1 VERTTQERAPKRAD
15 QLSPGRKPWVKW
27 GIQPSPVGTAQART
41 HVHESVAIV
50 TAMRTELA
58 PLLRGKRAQQ
68 VDGVELFEMDSAV
81 VALSGIGKKAARRA
95 TEAVIRHVQPELLVS
110 AGIAG
115 AVSPKLKVGDV
126 GWARDV
132 VDAETGV
139 RYRTRGGD
147 WLLVTA
153 QAVAG
158 PAEKREFLQRYGA
171 DIVDMESAAVAS
183 VALEHGLEFA
193 VVKAISEEADFVMP
207 PLSRFVQGSGRF
219 ATGRFM
225 GYVALRPQLWPAV
238 SKLRANS
245 RVASVHLS
253 SAVEHLIGEYST
265 SPREENV
272 PLA

>member
-1 VERTTQERAPKRAD
+1 M
-15 QLSPGRKPWVKW
+15 
-27 GIQPSPVGTAQART
+27 AQALT
-41 HVHESVAIV
+41 NIHKPVAIV
-50 TAMRTELA
+50 TAMRMELA
-58 PLLRGKRAQQ
+58 PLLRGKRTQQ

-81 VALSGIGKKAARRA
+81 VTLSGIGKSAARRA

-115 AVSPKLKVGDV
+115 AVSPKLKAGDV
-126 GWARDV
+126 VWAREV

-171 DIVDMESAAVAS
+171 DVVDMESAAVAS
-183 VALEHGLEFA
+183 VAVTHGLEFA

-207 PLSRFVQGSGRF
+207 PLSRFVRESGRF
-219 ATGRFM
+219 AAGRFM
-225 GYVALRPQLWPAV
+225 GYVALRPQLWPVV
-238 SKLRANS
+238 SKLKANS
-245 RVASVHLS
+245 RVASLHLS
-253 SAVEHLIGEYST
+253 SAVEHLIAEYSN
-265 SPREENV
+265 SHREENM

>member
-1 VERTTQERAPKRAD
+1 M
-15 QLSPGRKPWVKW
+15 
-27 GIQPSPVGTAQART
+27 AQALT
-41 HVHESVAIV
+41 NIHKPVAIV
-50 TAMRTELA
+50 TAMRMELA
-58 PLLRGKRAQQ
+58 PLLRGKRTQQ

-81 VALSGIGKKAARRA
+81 VTLSGIGKSAARRA

-115 AVSPKLKVGDV
+115 AVSPKLKAGDV
-126 GWARDV
+126 VWAREV

-171 DIVDMESAAVAS
+171 DVVDMESAAVAS
-183 VALEHGLEFA
+183 VALDHGLEFA

-207 PLSRFVQGSGRF
+207 PLARFIGESGRF

-225 GYVALRPQLWPAV
+225 GYVALRPQLWPIV

-253 SAVEHLIGEYST
+253 LAVKHLINEYSD
-265 SPREENV
+265 SHREENV